1 MAEYCLVMTTC
12 PNQQEADQIT
22 AALLKLQLAACIQ
35 QQAVSSHYVWQ
46 DKLEQSAETLLLIK
60 TTRQHYAELEAC
72 ILQLHSYDTPEIIQ
86 LPIEAGFA
94 DYLQWVKESCR

>member
-22 AALLKLQLAACIQ
+22 AALLKQQLAACIQ
-35 QQAVSSHYVWQ
+35 QQAVSSHYLWQ
-46 DKLEQSAETLLLIK
+46 GKLEHSSEILLHIK
-60 TTRQHYAELEAC
+60 TTRQCYPMLEAC

-86 LPIEAGFA
+86 LPIETGFA
-94 DYLQWVKESCR
+94 GYLQWLKDSCH

>member
-1 MAEYCLVMTTC
+1 MSDYCLVMTTC
-12 PNQQEADQIT
+12 PTQEEADQIT
-22 AALLKLQLAACIQ
+22 ATLLQQRLAACIQ
-35 QQAVSSHYVWQ
+35 QQPISSHYVWQ
-46 DKLEQSAETLLLIK
+46 DKLEQSAEILLLIK
-60 TTRQHYAELEAC
+60 TTRQHYTELEAC